1 MAKDLLNKARIE
13 INAIDKDMADLFVR
27 RMKAVKTVAEY
38 KKENNLPIYDEA
50 READVIS
57 RNSSL
62 IEDEN
67 LREIYKRFL
76 HDNMEISKAYQRQL
90 FDNEGVI
97 HVELFENGY
106 DIHLGRG
113 LIHKVGE
120 IFNLNRRVLILT
132 DSGVPKEY
140 SEKVKVACHKATIL
154 TMPEGEGSKSIDG
167 FSKVLSAMVDF
178 GMTRTDCLVA
188 VGGGVVG
195 DLGGFAAASYMRGID
210 FYNIPTTLLSQVDS
224 SIGGKT
230 AINLG
235 GVKNIV
241 GAFYQPKGVVV
252 DPDLLATLP
261 ERHVANGM
269 AEVIKMAVSFDADLF
284 QKIENGADILEIIE
298 GALKIKKT
306 VVESDEKE
314 SGVRRVLNL
323 GHTLGHAI
331 ESTDGSLYHGECV
344 AIGMMAVCSDEV
356 KKRLVPLLKKW
367 GLPTEYA
374 GDINSALN
382 KIALDKKSDGD
393 EIYIIYVDEI
403 GSYRIEKQKVRDFT
417 LSCEERI

>member
-1 MAKDLLNKARIE
+1 MAKDLLKVRKE
-13 INAIDKDMADLFVR
+13 INEIDREMADLFVK
-27 RMKAVKTVAEY
+27 RMAAVKDVAEY
-38 KKENNLPIYDEA
+38 KAENNLPIYDKKRESEVIEA
-50 READVIS
+50 NS
-57 RNSSL
+57 RL
-62 IEDEN
+62 VEN
-67 LREIYKRFL
+67 NELREYYKKFIRS
-76 HDNMEISKAYQRQL
+76 NMELSKAYQRRIL
-90 FDNEGVI
+90 ENDGVMR
-97 HVELFENGY
+97 VELSERSY
-106 DIHLGRG
+106 DIHIGRG
-113 LIHKVGE
+113 LIHKASE
-120 IFNLNRRVLILT
+120 IFSLDRKVLILT

-140 SEKVKVACHKATIL
+140 AEAVKAACREATIL

-167 FSKVLSAMVDF
+167 FSKVLSAMFDF

-188 VGGGVVG
+188 VGGGVIG

-224 SIGGKT
+224 SIGGKS

-252 DPDLLATLP
+252 DPDLLSTLP
-261 ERHVANGM
+261 ERHIANGM
-269 AEVIKMAVSFDADLF
+269 AEVIKMAVSFDAELF
-284 QKIENGADILEIIE
+284 GKIEKGADILEIIE
-298 GALKIKKT
+298 GSLKIKKM
-306 VVESDEKE
+306 VVENDERE

-331 ESTDGSLYHGECV
+331 EATDGSLYHGECV

-356 KKRLVPLLKKW
+356 KTRLVPMLKGC
-367 GLPTEYA
+367 GLPTEYT
-374 GDINSALN
+374 GDVRSVVS

-403 GSYRIEKQKVRDFT
+403 GSYRIEKQKARDFT

>member
-1 MAKDLLNKARIE
+1 MAKDLLKARKE
-13 INAIDKDMADLFVR
+13 INEIDKEMAELFVR
-27 RMKAVKTVAEY
+27 RMAAVKDVAEY
-38 KKENNLPIYDEA
+38 KKANNLPIYDEK
-50 READVIS
+50 REAEVIEI
-57 RNSSL
+57 NSDL
-62 IEDEN
+62 IENDR
-67 LREIYKRFL
+67 LREYYKKFL
-76 HDNMEISKAYQRQL
+76 RSNMEISKAYQRHL
-90 FDNEGVI
+90 FDNKGVI
-97 HVELFENGY
+97 HVELSENGY

-140 SEKVKVACHKATIL
+140 AEIVKAACREATIL
-154 TMPEGEGSKSIDG
+154 TLPEGEGSKSMDG

-269 AEVIKMAVSFDADLF
+269 AEVIKMVVSLDAGLF
-284 QKIENGADILEIIE
+284 KKIEDGADILEIIE

-306 VVESDEKE
+306 VVESDERE

-356 KKRLVPLLKKW
+356 KTRLVPLLKKW

-374 GDINSALN
+374 GDINLALN

-393 EIYIIYVDEI
+393 EIHIIYVDEI
-403 GSYRIEKQKVRDFT
+403 GSYRTEKQKIRDFI

>member
-1 MAKDLLNKARIE
+1 MAKDLLKARKE
-13 INAIDKDMADLFVR
+13 INEIDKEMAALFVR
-27 RMKAVKTVAEY
+27 RMAAVRDVAEY
-38 KKENNLPIYDEA
+38 KKANDMPIYDEK
-50 READVIS
+50 REAEVIEN
-57 RNSSL
+57 NSSL
-62 IEDEN
+62 VKDDDLGEYYKKF
-67 LREIYKRFL
+67 LRS
-76 HDNMEISKAYQRQL
+76 NMEISKAYQRHL
-90 FDNEGVI
+90 LENDGVMR
-97 HVELFENGY
+97 VELSECSY
-106 DIHLGRG
+106 DIHIGRG
-113 LIHKVGE
+113 LIHKVSE
-120 IFNLNRRVLILT
+120 IFCLDRRVLILT

-140 SEKVKVACHKATIL
+140 AEAVKAACREATIFTL
-154 TMPEGEGSKSIDG
+154 PEGEGSKSIDV
-167 FSKVLSAMVDF
+167 FSKVLSAMIDL

-188 VGGGVVG
+188 VGGGVIG

-224 SIGGKT
+224 SIGGKC

-241 GAFYQPKGVVV
+241 GSFYQPKGVIV

-261 ERHVANGM
+261 ERHMANGM

-306 VVESDEKE
+306 VVENDERE
-314 SGVRRVLNL
+314 TGLRRVLNL

-331 ESTDGSLYHGECV
+331 EATDGSLYHGECV

-356 KKRLVPLLKKW
+356 KARLVPLLKKC
-367 GLPTEYA
+367 GLPTEYK
-374 GDINSALN
+374 GDMKSVVS

-393 EIYIIYVDEI
+393 EIYIIYVDEV
-403 GSYRIEKQKVRDFT
+403 GSYRIEKQRIRDFT
-417 LSCEERI
+417 LLCEERI

>member
-1 MAKDLLNKARIE
+1 MTKLHLDLG
-13 INAIDKDMADLFVR
+13 
-27 RMKAVKTVAEY
+27 
-38 KKENNLPIYDEA
+38 
-50 READVIS
+50 S
-57 RNSSL
+57 
-62 IEDEN
+62 
-67 LREIYKRFL
+67 
-76 HDNMEISKAYQRQL
+76 H
-90 FDNEGVI
+90 
-97 HVELFENGY
+97 GY
-106 DIHLGRG
+106 DIHIGRG
-113 LIHKVGE
+113 LIQRVGE

-140 SEKVKVACHKATIL
+140 AEIVKSACREATIL

-188 VGGGVVG
+188 VGGGVMG
-195 DLGGFAAASYMRGID
+195 DLGGFSAASYMRGID

-252 DPDLLATLP
+252 DPDLLSTLP

-269 AEVIKMAVSFDADLF
+269 AEVIKMAVSFDAELF
-284 QKIENGADILEIIE
+284 GKIENGADILEVIE
-298 GALKIKKT
+298 GSLKIKKM
-306 VVESDEKE
+306 VVENDERE

-331 ESTDGSLYHGECV
+331 EATDGSLYHGECV

-356 KKRLVPLLKKW
+356 KARLVPLLKKC
-367 GLPTEYA
+367 GLPTEY
-374 GDINSALN
+374 IST
-382 KIALDKKSDGD
+382 
-393 EIYIIYVDEI
+393 V
-403 GSYRIEKQKVRDFT
+403 
-417 LSCEERI
+417 